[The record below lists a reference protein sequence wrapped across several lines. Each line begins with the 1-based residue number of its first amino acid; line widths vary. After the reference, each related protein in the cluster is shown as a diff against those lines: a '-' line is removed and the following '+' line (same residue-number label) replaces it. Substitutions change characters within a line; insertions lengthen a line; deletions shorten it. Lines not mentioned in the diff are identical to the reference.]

1 MTHTKTNTLDALERI
16 AQEQQAQ
23 SPIAR
28 AIARHPEIADYS
40 EADEV
45 ADAQKNLANQHTGPF
60 RLEVDYMGGKTIT
73 HKPTGRTLYLQPG
86 EDAAALPDEPTAD
99 QLAEYLPS
107 MGEPKTPGQLAYE
120 ADCEE
125 RPRYHDNTPRPS
137 WPALDD
143 VTRQSWELKP
153 QPRTHGT
160 LTHPFTPGPWEVYAP
175 RHNGHPFEVRQ
186 AGGEFVASIYDRS
199 GKRMEDREA
208 NARLIAAAPALYD
221 MLRQAWWFMYLQG
234 EADCV
239 AAKEWRATLDQIR
252 GA

>member
-1 MTHTKTNTLDALERI
+1 MTHTKTNTLDALERT
-16 AQEQQAQ
+16 AQEQQAI

-28 AIARHPEIADYS
+28 AITKHPEVADYS

-45 ADAQKNLANQHTGPF
+45 ADAQKNLANQHTGAF
-60 RLEVDYMGGKTIT
+60 RLEVDFMGGKTIT
-73 HKPTGRTLYLQPG
+73 HKPTGRSVYLQPG
-86 EDAAALPDEPTAD
+86 EDAAALPDEPTTA
-99 QLAEYLPS
+99 QLAEYMPS

-125 RPRYHDNTPRPS
+125 RPRYEDGAPRPS
-137 WPALDD
+137 WAALDA

-160 LTHPFTPGPWEVYAP
+160 LTHPFTPGPWEVYEP
-175 RHNGHPFEVRQ
+175 RHNGHPYEVRQ
-186 AGGEFVASIYDRS
+186 KGGEFVASIYDRS
-199 GKRMEDREA
+199 GKRMEDRAA
-208 NARLIAAAPALYD
+208 NARLISAAPALYD

-234 EADCV
+234 EADCA
-239 AAKEWRATLDQIR
+239 AAKEWRTTLDQIR